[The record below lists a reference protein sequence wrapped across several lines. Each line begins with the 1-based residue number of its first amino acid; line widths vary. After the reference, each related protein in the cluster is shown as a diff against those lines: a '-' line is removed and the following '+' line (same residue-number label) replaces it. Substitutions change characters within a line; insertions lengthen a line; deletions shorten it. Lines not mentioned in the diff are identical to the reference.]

1 MSSRSLEKFRAG
13 AAEVFVDEEMNK
25 IGRIAGVDLDVIV
38 DSSNYLTSLR
48 NRLELI
54 ELSLDDGFSIRL
66 MLFD

>member
-1 MSSRSLEKFRAG
+1 MSSGSLEKFRAG

-54 ELSLDDGFSIRL
+54 ELSLNDGFSIRL